1 MSAEESGKKVHLD
14 TVFCVCCRYNCFMTP
29 TVHSSAPGKVILLGE
44 HAVVYHREALC
55 GVVDSSRIHCFVVD
69 YYQDN

>member
-1 MSAEESGKKVHLD
+1 MLKNLERKCILIQFF
-14 TVFCVCCRYNCFMTP
+14 VFVADITASMTP

-69 YYQDN
+69 SYQDN

>member
-1 MSAEESGKKVHLD
+1 
-14 TVFCVCCRYNCFMTP
+14 MTP

-55 GVVDSSRIHCFVVD
+55 GVVDSSRIHCFVVGS
-69 YYQDN
+69 YQDN